1 MQITIYSGF
10 SKEVNSTKQPTGGTA
25 VSCTLKENTSLVN
38 PVFILNAAN
47 FSTNYVSWNGRYYF
61 VDDIVSIRNGAVEV
75 HCKIDVLATY
85 KTAIGTSSQYVTRS
99 ASRYDPSI
107 VDNKYP
113 TLTKTNII
121 KTELNTIHS
130 QITSGG
136 CYVIGIL
143 GGGIGALD
151 GVKYFIMSPSDFAGL
166 MDFMTD
172 DVASGILDAPVTEI
186 SKALQKELINP
197 YQYIVSCMYFPFTIS
212 SAQVSQNIKFGW
224 WEYNASFDY
233 IDPSDVNGTTAHFAD
248 TFTISMHPQAGET
261 GGTTSYLLASPYT
274 RLLLHCYAF
283 GDVPLDP
290 LMFKNVNGDYKG
302 KIDIYVDYYSG
313 VALLEV
319 SNDNGAVVSR
329 NWAQFG
335 VPVQISQV
343 TQSLLNG
350 AVGAVSTAGA
360 VLQGNFIGVL
370 SGVGDAVQGML
381 PQVEKSGAYGSR
393 AQFMVKPSLTIIHTY
408 ITSPDRTHNGAPLM
422 DRVTINNLS
431 GYIQVENP
439 DVDIAGT
446 LSEKNEIIG
455 YMQGGFYYE

>member
-1 MQITIYSGF
+1 MNITIYSGF
-10 SKEVNSTKQPTGGTA
+10 SKESNSTKQPTGGTQ
-25 VSCTLKENTSLVN
+25 VNCTLKDNVSVIN
-38 PVFILNAAN
+38 PVFVLDRTD
-47 FSTNYVSWNGRYYF
+47 STINYVAWGSRYYF
-61 VDDIVSIRNGAVEV
+61 VTDIVFLRNTSIEL
-75 HCKIDVLATY
+75 HCKLDVLATH
-85 KTAIGTSSQYVTRS
+85 KSAIGSSSQYVTRS
-99 ASRYDPSI
+99 ASRYDPAI
-107 VDNKYP
+107 VDTKYP
-113 TLTKTNII
+113 TITKTNII
-121 KTELNTIHS
+121 KTNLSTMHA
-130 QITSGG
+130 QITDGG

-143 GGGIGALD
+143 GGGTGALD
-151 GVKYFIMSPSDFAGL
+151 GVKYFIMSPADFGAL

-197 YQYIVSCMYFPFTIS
+197 YQYIVSCMYFPFTIT

-233 IDPSDVNGTTAHFAD
+233 IDPGDVDGTTAHFRD

-261 GGTTSYLLASPYT
+261 GGATSYLLASPYT
-274 RLLLHCYAF
+274 KLSLHCYAF
-283 GDVPLDP
+283 GDIPLDP
-290 LMFKNVNGDYKG
+290 LMFKNVNGGYSG
-302 KIDIYVDYYSG
+302 SVDIYIDYYSG

-319 SNDNGAVVSR
+319 NNDNGAVVSR

-381 PQVEKSGAYGSR
+381 PQVAKAGAYGSR
-393 AQFMVKPSLTIIHTY
+393 AQFMETPCLTITHTY

-431 GYIQVENP
+431 GFIQVENP

-446 LSEKNEIIG
+446 LAEKDEIIG
-455 YMQGGFYYE
+455 YMRNGFYYE